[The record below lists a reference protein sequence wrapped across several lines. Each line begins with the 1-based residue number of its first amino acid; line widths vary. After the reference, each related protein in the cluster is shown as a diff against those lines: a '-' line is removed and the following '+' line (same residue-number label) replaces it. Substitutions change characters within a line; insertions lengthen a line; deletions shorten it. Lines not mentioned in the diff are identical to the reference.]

1 MNWGKERKVRAVGGV
16 CVGETEERRKTGE
29 SGWHGPQA
37 GRLGGCDRREISECV
52 TSEGLQVT
60 SASSLSYD
68 LEGIVPLGS
77 ELT

>member
-1 MNWGKERKVRAVGGV
+1 MRKRDA
-16 CVGETEERRKTGE
+16 
-29 SGWHGPQA
+29 SGWHEPQA
-37 GRLGGCDRREISECV
+37 RGLGGCGRREMPQCV

-60 SASSLSYD
+60 SASSLSDD